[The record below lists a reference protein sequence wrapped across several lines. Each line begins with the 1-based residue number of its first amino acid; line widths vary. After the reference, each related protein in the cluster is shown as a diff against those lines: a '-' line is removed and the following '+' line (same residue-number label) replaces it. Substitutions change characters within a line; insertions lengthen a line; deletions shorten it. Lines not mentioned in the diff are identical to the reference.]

1 MDLGIKKSIDSGNGN
16 TIIGFGGGGGNAILY
31 SFRWWGSSNK

>member
-1 MDLGIKKSIDSGNGN
+1 MQLGN